1 MPEKEGIRAFL
12 AIPSDGLWVESARD
26 LLARLEPALPRA
38 SWTKPSSWHLTLK
51 FFERIPPDPVA
62 AFRSAIGRV
71 AAELVPGEMRTGGAV
86 VFPARGPARV
96 LGVGFAPSPALD
108 EVSRLAREAETQA
121 RALGLPEEK
130 RAFHPH
136 VTLARLRNPW
146 PDAAVETFL
155 REVQAWSFPAWQA
168 RACVLYESR
177 LLPEGAVHAPLE
189 EWSFTGGP
197 RGVRA

>member
-1 MPEKEGIRAFL
+1 MPDKGGIRAFL
-12 AIPSDGLWVESARD
+12 AIPSDGLWVESARGI
-26 LLARLEPALPRA
+26 LARLEPALPRA
-38 SWTKPSSWHLTLK
+38 SWTKPSSWHLTVK
-51 FFERIPPDPVA
+51 FFERIPPESVT
-62 AFRSAIGRV
+62 AFRAAIGRA
-71 AAELVPGEMRTGGAV
+71 AAELVSGEMLTGGAV

-121 RALGLPEEK
+121 RALGLSEEK

-136 VTLARLRNPW
+136 VTFARLRNPW
-146 PDAAVETFL
+146 PDEAVATFR
-155 REVQAWSFPAWQA
+155 REVEAWSFPAWQA

-177 LLPEGAVHAPLE
+177 LLPEGAVHTPIE
-189 EWSFTGGP
+189 EWSFIGGP